1 MNNPMN
7 KLQFKKIV
15 KLKVCEYWQSQFAAE
30 CADLSSLCYFN
41 PRRASVLTSHS
52 IWKYAGGSPYEVN
65 KSIVAAKMLS
75 GRYRTEAL
83 SRHWFGNNSG
93 GFCIMSTCN
102 NVFGD
107 LEHLLLICPAF
118 KELRTRLLTYW
129 KQKICHLKPV
139 LDHFLRLCNGSTNN
153 FVAFLLNPSANSDL
167 LCLTQTYGSFVIEQ
181 TMYLARTFI
190 FSLHR
195 EKLKLTGR
203 WPNYF

>member
-1 MNNPMN
+1 MLLSFSPRINLLLFSGQNWN
-7 KLQFKKIV
+7 SSSFILVQGLFRLNRV
-15 KLKVCEYWQSQFAAE
+15 KLGYGGPWQLG
-30 CADLSSLCYFN
+30 LSFRIY
-41 PRRASVLTSHS
+41 
-52 IWKYAGGSPYEVN
+52 I
-65 KSIVAAKMLS
+65 
-75 GRYRTEAL
+75 
-83 SRHWFGNNSG
+83 
-93 GFCIMSTCN
+93 
-102 NVFGD
+102 
-107 LEHLLLICPAF
+107 
-118 KELRTRLLTYW
+118 RLLTYW

-195 EKLKLTGR
+195 DKLKLTGR